1 MSHLHSLF
9 TNSTYI
15 KENWALDGF
24 ESRMALDL
32 RGVGS
37 INHAHAHSMYN
48 LSPIKKNNK
57 KQKKKKKKKKKTY
70 NLGHIDISRKE
81 RERERNSYLQ

>member
-1 MSHLHSLF
+1 MSHLGSLF

-37 INHAHAHSMYN
+37 INHAHAHSR
-48 LSPIKKNNK
+48 
-57 KQKKKKKKKKKTY
+57 Y
-70 NLGHIDISRKE
+70 NLGPIKNIIKKKNIKFRSYRHIVK
-81 RERERNSYLQ
+81 RERGIHTFNEKKL

>member
-1 MSHLHSLF
+1 MSHLGSLF

-48 LSPIKKNNK
+48 LGPIKNIIYIYIYIYK
-57 KQKKKKKKKKKTY
+57 
-70 NLGHIDISRKE
+70 HII
-81 RERERNSYLQ
+81 